1 MRQEVA
7 HWAKEQMRQQLT
19 GQTSA
24 QSTRPQSTGL
34 SLAHEHTV
42 RTTLHLINLTEGA
55 LCNQTSRRAY
65 RQSII
70 YTPSLN

>member
-24 QSTRPQSTGL
+24 QSTRGGPSRQGCPWTIHRG
-34 SLAHEHTV
+34 
-42 RTTLHLINLTEGA
+42 TLHLIN
-55 LCNQTSRRAY
+55 
-65 RQSII
+65 
-70 YTPSLN
+70 

>member
-42 RTTLHLINLTEGA
+42 RTTLHLIN
-55 LCNQTSRRAY
+55 
-65 RQSII
+65 
-70 YTPSLN
+70 

>member
-24 QSTRPQSTGL
+24 AATRPSR
-34 SLAHEHTV
+34 V
-42 RTTLHLINLTEGA
+42 GA
-55 LCNQTSRRAY
+55 VLGPRVHSAKNIAFDQLDGGGGTSRRA
-65 RQSII
+65 
-70 YTPSLN
+70 PSFKPSH

>member
-24 QSTRPQSTGL
+24 AAPVEVGL
-34 SLAHEHTV
+34 SLAHVYTV
-42 RTTLHLINLTEGA
+42 RKTLHLINYTL
-55 LCNQTSRRAY
+55 
-65 RQSII
+65 QSDLKTRLAGNPFI
-70 YTPSLN
+70 